1 MRPGKSFFKTVARKV
16 DFSRFLKTEADLAG
30 TEIINHKMRTF
41 LKVMVVS
48 WMIFLATASL
58 ANEVFAEDTKNP
70 KLKTGT
76 SIDLSTQDVVWHKGS
91 DYVIASG
98 THNYLV
104 KTDDDGNAI
113 VVDRVNNLTDFVQS
127 NGAVYV
133 ARPITGVYAG
143 PIYNPWFYT
152 PPVIV
157 PYHPRP
163 YRHVVVV
170 HPRRVRI

>member
-1 MRPGKSFFKTVARKV
+1 
-16 DFSRFLKTEADLAG
+16 
-30 TEIINHKMRTF
+30 MRTF
-41 LKVMVVS
+41 LKVIMAS

-58 ANEVFAEDTKNP
+58 ANGAFAKDAKNP

-91 DYVIASG
+91 DYVIAYG
-98 THNYLV
+98 TRNYLV

-133 ARPITGVYAG
+133 TRPITGVYAG